1 MVKAYDRFLGHIF
14 AWFEGKWDLLRYLLK
29 WCGESWKTISTQS
42 LLILRDT
49 VSFHSTRGLK
59 QGDPLSQALFIL
71 GAEVLSRFLNRTHN
85 QQDYDGLFI

>member
-1 MVKAYDRFLGHIF
+1 MKMGFYEVFIDMVLRIMANNLYSIIVNGKRYGFL
-14 AWFEGKWDLLRYLLK
+14 
-29 WCGESWKTISTQS
+29 
-42 LLILRDT
+42 
-49 VSFHSTRGLK
+49 HSTRGLK